1 MDVIGLFNARGEQIG
16 HGLRIAGVSGE
27 PGERATVLEVVKEG
41 QPLPS
46 VSLLVDRLEEP
57 RTVQVICGM
66 DQVALCDGL
75 VAYSTA
81 IDVLFGT
88 KDGRLRESISPT
100 WRNGIL
106 KRLHL
111 FDGGIATGQRQQTMA
126 KGATFTVSINRPA
139 RGLMQYGIVKSGKP

>member
-1 MDVIGLFNARGEQIG
+1 MDMMELFNRRGGQIG
-16 HGLRIAGVSGE
+16 HNLRIARVSGE
-27 PGERATVLEVVKEG
+27 PGEMATVLEVVKDG

-46 VSLLVDRLEEP
+46 VSVLVDRLEDP
-57 RTVQVICGM
+57 RMVQVICSM

-88 KDGRLRESISPT
+88 KDGRLRESISTT

-111 FDGGIATGQRQQTMA
+111 FDGGIASGQRQQTMA
-126 KGATFTVSINRPA
+126 KGATFTARINHPA
-139 RGLMQYGIVKSGKP
+139 RGLMQYGIVRQNV

>member
-1 MDVIGLFNARGEQIG
+1 MDMMELFNRRGEQIG
-16 HGLRIAGVSGE
+16 HNLRIAGVSGE
-27 PGERATVLEVVKEG
+27 PGEMATVLEVVKDG

-46 VSLLVDRLEEP
+46 VSVLVDRLEDP
-57 RTVQVICGM
+57 RMVQVICGM

-81 IDVLFGT
+81 MDVLFGI
-88 KDGRLRESISPT
+88 KDGRLRDNISPT

-111 FDGGIATGQRQQTMA
+111 FDGGIATGQRQQATA
-126 KGATFTVSINRPA
+126 RGATFTVRINHPA
-139 RGLMQYGIVKSGKP
+139 RDLMQYGIVRQSV